1 MYVHTRH
8 ESTNPNRK
16 EQSEQLGWI
25 WCLRE
30 TSKPFRE
37 AHSVYKAGH
46 AVPGGPAVH
55 RQYFAVLSSS
65 NIMI

>member
-1 MYVHTRH
+1 MYMYTHH

-16 EQSEQLGWI
+16 EQFEQPNRV

-37 AHSVYKAGH
+37 AHSVYKADH